1 MGTERQRSEMQH
13 FIFFVCVWDVGQVA
27 ILQHTK
33 EAVSQE
39 GCAGWDGELAH
50 SSLLLLEIIT
60 PCLLFRTDVAHSVT
74 NWAVACNVT
83 CSTLFQ
89 MSHLRGFMMMM

>member
-13 FIFFVCVWDVGQVA
+13 FLLFVCVLDVGVPGKA
-27 ILQHTK
+27 VRQHTK

-39 GCAGWDGELAH
+39 GCAGWDGELVH

-60 PCLLFRTDVAHSVT
+60 PCLLLRTDVAHSVT
-74 NWAVACNVT
+74 D
-83 CSTLFQ
+83 
-89 MSHLRGFMMMM
+89 